1 MAHAHPRFTASM
13 KAFASL
19 LAALFLAQ
27 LTALPVAATSALPA
41 ASAPT
46 GIATTPPAST
56 PAPVPTAKH
65 TFTIGQDAFLLD
77 GKPTVI
83 RCGEIHFARV
93 PREYWRDRLKR
104 CKAMGLNTV
113 CAYLFWNFHEWN
125 EGVYDW
131 SGQADAAEFC
141 RIAQEEGLW
150 VILRPGPYA
159 CAEWEMGG
167 LPWWLLKN
175 TDIRLRTSDPRF
187 MAAGTAWLKEV
198 GRVLGPQQITAGGP
212 ILMVQVENEYGFYG
226 DDTNYMRALRQA
238 TIDAGF
244 NVPLFAC
251 NPYNTLTKG
260 HIPELFSVVNF
271 GADPAGAF
279 KLLRQVQPEGPLMC
293 GEFYPGWFDTWGFPH
308 HRGDTGR
315 YLKDLEYMLKNNA
328 SFSIYMAHGGTSFG
342 LWAGADRPFKP
353 DTSSYDYDAPI
364 GEAGGLGEKF
374 RLTRELMSRYLQPGE
389 TLPDPPA
396 PNPVIEIPS
405 FALTETAPL
414 FTNLPEPVADTAP
427 RTMEAYNQSRGC
439 ILYRTTIPA
448 GPATRL
454 SVKEVRDFGTVLLD
468 GKIVGQLDRRFRAF
482 GVNLPART
490 RPATLDIL
498 VEAMGRINFGPEVHD
513 RKGLYAPVTFSEGN
527 ALKPGGWQIY
537 NFDLSD
543 ASLARLK
550 WTPASRS
557 AIAPGTAFWRGSFEL
572 TAPADTYF
580 DVSKWSKGVLWIN
593 GHCLGR
599 FWNIGPTQTMYVPGP
614 WLKKGRNDV
623 VVFDLKGPESPVL
636 AGLKAPVLDRLRP
649 ELDFQ
654 ILSSVNQ
661 GTLHLTDASLVHTG
675 SFPNSTAVQTVKF
688 ARTATTRQVCLEMLN
703 AHDGSPFAAIA
714 ELDFLDEA
722 GRSISHGNWTIAYV
736 DSEERSAEDGS
747 ALNAIN
753 GQIADFWHSEW
764 SQKKPPFPHRLII
777 DLGAATPISGLR
789 YTPRTGNN
797 VGGHFKDYRV
807 YAGDKL
813 VTP

>member
-1 MAHAHPRFTASM
+1 MTSPRSF
-13 KAFASL
+13 FQASL
-19 LAALFLAQ
+19 AILAALFIAN
-27 LTALPVAATSALPA
+27 TALPGA
-41 ASAPT
+41 
-46 GIATTPPAST
+46 PASV
-56 PAPVPTAKH
+56 APLH
-65 TFTIGQDAFLLD
+65 TFEIGKEAFLLD
-77 GKPTVI
+77 GKPMVI

-175 TDIRLRTSDPRF
+175 NDIRLRTSDPRF
-187 MAAGTAWLKEV
+187 MAAGTSWLKEV
-198 GRVLGPQQITAGGP
+198 GRVLAPQQITAGGP

-226 DDTNYMRALRQA
+226 DDTNYMRALRQV

-251 NPYNTLTKG
+251 NPYNTLKNG
-260 HIPELFSVVNF
+260 HISELFSVVNF
-271 GADPAGAF
+271 GADPQGAF
-279 KLLRQVQPEGPLMC
+279 KLLRKVQPEGPLMC

-315 YLKDLEYMLKNNA
+315 YLKDLEYMLKNKA

-396 PNPVIEIPS
+396 PIPSIEIPAFELKES
-405 FALTETAPL
+405 APL
-414 FTNLPEPVADTAP
+414 FANLPTPVEDASP
-427 RTMEAYNQSRGC
+427 RTMEAYDQSRGC

-448 GPATRL
+448 GPAARL
-454 SVKEVRDFGTVLLD
+454 SVKEVRDFATVLLD
-468 GKIVGQLDRRFRAF
+468 GKVVGQMDRRFRAF
-482 GVNLPART
+482 GVNLPARSQL
-490 RPATLDIL
+490 ATLDIL

-513 RKGLYAPVTFSEGN
+513 RKGLYAPVKLSGVGE
-527 ALKPGGWQIY
+527 LKTAPWKIY
-537 NFDLSD
+537 RFDLSD
-543 ASLARLK
+543 TSLAHLK
-550 WTPASRS
+550 WKPTTTL
-557 AIAPGTAFWRGSFEL
+557 GTNTGAAFWRGSFDLE
-572 TAPADTYF
+572 TPADTYF
-580 DVSKWSKGVLWIN
+580 DVSKWGKGVLWIN

-614 WLKKGRNDV
+614 WLKKGRNEV

-654 ILSSVNQ
+654 IPSSTGKGKLALNGV
-661 GTLHLTDASLVHTG
+661 TPVHTG
-675 SFPNSTAVQTVKF
+675 AFPDRSDTQTVTF
-688 ARTATTRQVCLEMLN
+688 AQPANGRQVCIEMLTSHN
-703 AHDGSPFAAIA
+703 GSPFAAIS
-714 ELDFLDEA
+714 EIDFLDEA
-722 GRSISHGNWTIAYV
+722 GQAIPHTAWSIAYV

-753 GQIADFWHSEW
+753 GQIADFWHSSW
-764 SQKKPPFPHRLII
+764 STAKPPYPHYLVV
-777 DLGAATPISGLR
+777 DLGTPTRITGLR
-789 YTPRTGNN
+789 YVPRA
-797 VGGHFKDYRV
+797 GGDVSGRFKDYRV
-807 YAGDKL
+807 YVGEKL